1 MPELK
6 DVDDKY
12 IYWQPD
18 DGGAIQRTARTE
30 GTDKIFNVDAFKP
43 VEVKAGSADL
53 TAEKFTPTEVKVA
66 AGPDGALGPTE
77 KGIPPNEVPDPDVKV
92 THTPGAPVVEGLK
105 VTHSP
110 DAIDAKVE
118 SEANAGANPL
128 PAPTGPTGERE
139 LVPGQPQLAG
149 TPGVSTPPSATGS
162 SSTASPP
169 ASTTT
174 SKPAAATAG
183 PTAQQQLFKAMRDE
197 KAAQG
202 KLTDLTAQA
211 EDEKAFAM
219 AVDANAREKFMGD
232 QAQKQATRDRV
243 VKEGNDYLDVLN
255 KDVREG
261 KIDPDGYFAEK
272 GIGARIGAAIAMGL
286 GQFAATMTGGQ
297 NTAMQII
304 NDQVA
309 RHVEAQKVALHQ
321 KGVAAEAQ
329 REKIAML
336 RQQGFDEAQI
346 DQALFLGGLEASKA
360 KLAATIQASSSD
372 VVRANGAAMLAK
384 MDENIAATKIKFA
397 AAAQA
402 AALKYSPKNFN
413 ELLAAQKFDREMSQD
428 KKERM
433 VRLADGS
440 PAFAP
445 TKEDATK
452 LKESDE
458 NRIAMTGNI
467 QRLKQIVAQKTPFDG
482 ETRDEAKRITT
493 DLMTQFGVMRKLGA
507 LSDSDRELADQF
519 RDPTAFF
526 TGDKK
531 ILDSLSKYEGRI
543 NAGHNAMLKA
553 RLVAE

>member
-18 DGGAIQRTARTE
+18 DGGAIQRTARTA
-30 GTDKIFNVDAFKP
+30 GTDKIFEVDAFKP
-43 VEVKAGSADL
+43 VEVKAGSPDIPSSAF
-53 TAEKFTPTEVKVA
+53 KPTEISVG
-66 AGPDGALGPTE
+66 AGPEGTTGPTE
-77 KGIPPNEVPDPDVKV
+77 KGIPPNEMPDPDVKV

-110 DAIDAKVE
+110 DAIDAKIE
-118 SEANAGANPL
+118 GQMAGSGAMPL

-149 TPGVSTPPSATGS
+149 TPGVSTPPSAT
-162 SSTASPP
+162 
-169 ASTTT
+169 TT
-174 SKPAAATAG
+174 SKPAAAPAG
-183 PTAQQQLFKAMRDE
+183 PSAQQQLFKAMRDE

-202 KLTDLTAQA
+202 KAVDLAAQA
-211 EDEKAFAM
+211 ADEQAFAM
-219 AVDANAREKFMGD
+219 TVDANARDKFQAD
-232 QAQKQATRDRV
+232 QMKKQADRDRTI
-243 VKEGNDYLDVLN
+243 KEGNDYLDTLN

-272 GIGARIGAAIAMGL
+272 GIGARIVAAIAIGL
-286 GQFAATMTGGQ
+286 GQFGASMTGGQ

-309 RHVEAQKVALHQ
+309 RHVEAQKAALKQ

-433 VRLADGS
+433 VRLADGT
-440 PAFAP
+440 PAFAH

-458 NRIAMTGNI
+458 NRIAMTGNL
-467 QRLKQIVAQKTPFDG
+467 QRLKQIVSQKTPFDG
-482 ETRDEAKRITT
+482 ETRDEAKRITS

-531 ILDSLSKYEGRI
+531 ILDSLTKYEGRI
-543 NAGHNAMLKA
+543 NAGHNAMLDA
-553 RLVAE
+553 RLVTE